1 MPPAG
6 KRPDPYKNFNFLVQI
21 DGIDQAAF
29 SEVSGLQAET
39 EVIEY
44 REGSDPLSS
53 SRKLPGVVKYGNVTL
68 KRGVTQS
75 RDLWEWW
82 RTVSTGAVERRNVA
96 VVLLDDARQ
105 PVKRWLL
112 RNAFPAKYVAPDLN
126 AKGNEVAIETLEL
139 AHEGLELD

>member
-1 MPPAG
+1 MPSAG
-6 KRPDPYKNFNFLVQI
+6 KRPDPYKNFNFVVQI

-44 REGSDPLSS
+44 REGSDPLAS
-53 SRKLPGVVKYGNVTL
+53 SRKLPGVIKYGNVTL

-75 RDLWEWW
+75 RDLWDWW
-82 RTVSTGAVERRNVA
+82 RTVATGAVERRNVA
-96 VVLLDDARQ
+96 IVLLDDARQ

-112 RNAFPAKYVAPDLN
+112 RGAFPAKYQAPDLN
-126 AKGNEVAIETLEL
+126 AKGNDVAIETLEL